1 MEKNNF
7 LKFLYLQ
14 TRKLFKIKWQSL
26 HLGDIILVIGAYQTS
41 QDISVLCAIQ
51 TALNLAPSLITHVSE
66 HDLSL
71 IQTKFPTQEEPV
83 LLLQMSGLIFY

>member
-14 TRKLFKIKWQSL
+14 TIKPMFKIKWQSL
-26 HLGDIILVIGAYQTS
+26 HLGDIILVTGTCQTP
-41 QDISVLCAIQ
+41 QDISVLRAIQ

-66 HDLSL
+66 HDLKVYL
-71 IQTKFPTQEEPV
+71 IQTKFPTQKGPV
-83 LLLQMSGLIFY
+83 LFL